1 MPLQRRCKYD
11 QARFYERD
19 VLRDELQELME
30 KDEESSTRWKRAV
43 QDLLVRNIGAKTI
56 KSFHIVFYLIY
67 HSTVYFVLSLLQ
79 KFRVLLYFVNSN

>member
-43 QDLLVRNIGAKTI
+43 QDLLVRNIGA
-56 KSFHIVFYLIY
+56 LIY
-67 HSTVYFVLSLLQ
+67 HSTFYFVLSLLQ